1 MVPTWQFFLTLREL
15 SLMRGLMYSLEMFEV
30 SSNCD
35 VDSIHLTPTG
45 GATVNV
51 LDAGN
56 DWIDF

>member
-1 MVPTWQFFLTLREL
+1 
-15 SLMRGLMYSLEMFEV
+15 MRGLMYSLEMFEV

-51 LDAGN
+51 FDVGN